1 MAMEE
6 ATLKA
11 QPRTRTG
18 KGSARAARREGKI
31 PAVVYS
37 HFAEPMAISVDP
49 TTLRK
54 AVKDS
59 DHSFNTV
66 LTLDLDGGGSKTALL
81 KDWQVDPVSRQLLHA
96 DFIEI
101 KLDEKLEAAVPLN
114 LVGISEGVVEG
125 GILNQVRRDIMV
137 RCLPRDIPV
146 SIDVDVTKMQIND
159 SLHIDEIPAPEN
171 VELVFSRNVTLAVVN
186 PPEGEAAA
194 VGAEAGAE
202 AAPAAGG
209 ETPEAETPAA

>member
-1 MAMEE
+1 M
-6 ATLKA
+6 
-11 QPRTRTG
+11 
-18 KGSARAARREGKI
+18 
-31 PAVVYS
+31 
-37 HFAEPMAISVDP
+37 
-49 TTLRK
+49 
-54 AVKDS
+54 KDS